1 MVKGIAEMS
10 SLHHSPFTDLNG
22 DKVGER
28 SRLTKSGK
36 QGFEPLSFRF
46 AMYSQ
51 PAFAKSKIS
60 DFEVRIANF
69 GEQS

>member
-1 MVKGIAEMS
+1 MVNGERYRGDPQP
-10 SLHHSPFTDLNG
+10 SPFTDAIG

-51 PAFAKSKIS
+51 PAFAK
-60 DFEVRIANF
+60 ANF
-69 GEQS
+69 GFRNANCEFEEQS